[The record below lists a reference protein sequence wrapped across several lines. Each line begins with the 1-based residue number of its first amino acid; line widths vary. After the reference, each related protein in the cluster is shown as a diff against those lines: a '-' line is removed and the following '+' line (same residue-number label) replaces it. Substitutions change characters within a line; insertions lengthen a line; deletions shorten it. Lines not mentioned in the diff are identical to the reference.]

1 MRTASENET
10 RGHPPPGVDQ
20 EVLAGQ
26 EKSFVNEKYCDVK
39 KNAQVTTFFKKL
51 QADLC
56 FAGIV
61 TGPMYNALGKD
72 N

>member
-39 KNAQVTTFFKKL
+39 KKCASDEILKKL
-51 QADLC
+51 QADFC

-61 TGPMYNALGKD
+61 TGPMYNVLGKD